1 MLIWNLIVLMLTFI
15 HLFSCLVYEKKVE
28 KNNQVG
34 SFWVFYILLFL
45 KKRILKIKRKKKKIH
60 HKVDR
65 KAGQKDYGESCVT

>member
-1 MLIWNLIVLMLTFI
+1 MLLLTLI

-45 KKRILKIKRKKKKIH
+45 KKRILKIKRKKKKFTTKLIGRPAKRTMV
-60 HKVDR
+60 KV
-65 KAGQKDYGESCVT
+65 V